1 MNILWL
7 FVIILIFFIL
17 FLLFCS
23 LFMEFEKV
31 EEVIENIE
39 EELIVGLVE
48 DVLIVEEQVV
58 FMFDMVIQFFK
69 EGNGCFMCNDLI
81 IWNYLE

>member
-1 MNILWL
+1 MAGVNYLISNVCGLKYYLFENLNIMNILWL

-48 DVLIVEEQVV
+48 DVLIVEE
-58 FMFDMVIQFFK
+58 
-69 EGNGCFMCNDLI
+69 
-81 IWNYLE
+81 